1 MKDPSKS
8 SRTFYAASG
17 LLGLLTAFN
26 MMLST
31 MEPGGLA
38 LLVFGLATGLT
49 GGTLLLEAV
58 KNYRPPAGSRISGRK
73 RRKLAFVAG
82 VIFGAAMTPAIAI
95 ASGPGGSLPFIV
107 GLIGGGAVTDRVLRT
122 LRHWVRMGA
131 DPATDPADDPD
142 DGYEIRIPEFASKS
156 TREELAA
163 GAMMMLGFALASG
176 AALGGL
182 AIIVMVTG
190 A

>member
-1 MKDPSKS
+1 MKERSKPTQ
-8 SRTFYAASG
+8 TFYAASG

-58 KNYRPPAGSRISGRK
+58 KHSLPPAGGKVSGCTRH
-73 RRKLAFVAG
+73 KLAFLAG
-82 VIFGAAMTPAIAI
+82 VIFGAAITPVIAI

-107 GLIGGGAVTDRVLRT
+107 GLVVGGAVADRVLRAFRRWMRT
-122 LRHWVRMGA
+122 A
-131 DPATDPADDPD
+131 EDPAADPADDVD
-142 DGYEIRIPEFASKS
+142 DGYEIRIPEFASNS
-156 TREELAA
+156 TRQELAA
-163 GAMMMLGFALASG
+163 GGMMVLGFVLASG
-176 AALGGL
+176 LALGGL
-182 AIIVMVTG
+182 AVIVMITG
-190 A
+190 

>member
-1 MKDPSKS
+1 MKERPKP
-8 SRTFYAASG
+8 TQAFYAASG

-58 KNYRPPAGSRISGRK
+58 KHYLPPAGSKVSGRT
-73 RRKLAFVAG
+73 RRKLAFLVG
-82 VIFGAAMTPAIAI
+82 VIFGAAMTPVVAI

-107 GLIGGGAVTDRVLRT
+107 GLVVGGAVSDRVLRA
-122 LRHWVRMGA
+122 LRRWMRMAA
-131 DPATDPADDPD
+131 DPAADPVDDADDGFNISTPA
-142 DGYEIRIPEFASKS
+142 FASES
-156 TREELAA
+156 TRQELAA
-163 GAMMMLGFALASG
+163 GAMMVLGFVLASG
-176 AALGGL
+176 LALGGL
-182 AIIVMVTG
+182 AIIVMITG
-190 A
+190 